1 MSFLFFLQ
9 AHVSIQDLS
18 YPLPR
23 VHGYFQPFSLEY
35 PQVVEVEPPD
45 SNMGTIENV
54 YCYILDKSH
63 NFDFKKKNL
72 IPQHYILY

>member
-35 PQVVEVEPPD
+35 PQVVEGEPPD
-45 SNMGTIENV
+45 SNMGTVENMH
-54 YCYILDKSH
+54 CYILDKSH
-63 NFDFKKKNL
+63 NFD
-72 IPQHYILY
+72 

>member
-9 AHVSIQDLS
+9 AHVSIQDRS

-35 PQVVEVEPPD
+35 PQVVEAEPPD
-45 SNMGTIENV
+45 SNMDTTENV
-54 YCYILDKSH
+54 YYYILDESH
-63 NFDFKKKNL
+63 YFD
-72 IPQHYILY
+72 